1 MEPSDPSPDLQERDR
16 GNRTLVSH
24 RGRLLGS
31 GHKHRERKESQ
42 VELARQTAV
51 SHLPG
56 LAGELRGAVQG
67 RLVGEEP
74 GFSGSGRAV
83 LLLLLLLLAFCYV
96 LPGQSAER
104 VSSKGLTLC
113 HSPLLVVARLPPE
126 GI

>member
-1 MEPSDPSPDLQERDR
+1 M
-16 GNRTLVSH
+16 
-24 RGRLLGS
+24 
-31 GHKHRERKESQ
+31 
-42 VELARQTAV
+42 ELARQTAV
-51 SHLPG
+51 SHLPE

-74 GFSGSGRAV
+74 GFPGSGRAV
-83 LLLLLLLLAFCYV
+83 LLLAFCYV

-113 HSPLLVVARLPPE
+113 HSPLLAVARLPTE